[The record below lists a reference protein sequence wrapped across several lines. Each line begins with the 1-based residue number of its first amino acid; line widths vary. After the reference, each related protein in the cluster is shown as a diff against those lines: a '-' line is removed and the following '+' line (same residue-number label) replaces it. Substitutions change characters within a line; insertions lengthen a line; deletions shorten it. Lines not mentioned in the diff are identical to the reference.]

1 MTHFTH
7 INKQGNAK
15 MVDVS
20 NKEITKRVAEAH
32 SSIIVNEK
40 FIDKLLKILIV
51 KEMYLILRKL
61 LVLWQL
67 KTLLQSFLCVIHYHL
82 QA

>member
-1 MTHFTH
+1 MTNFTH

-32 SSIIVNEK
+32 SR
-40 FIDKLLKILIV
+40 LIV